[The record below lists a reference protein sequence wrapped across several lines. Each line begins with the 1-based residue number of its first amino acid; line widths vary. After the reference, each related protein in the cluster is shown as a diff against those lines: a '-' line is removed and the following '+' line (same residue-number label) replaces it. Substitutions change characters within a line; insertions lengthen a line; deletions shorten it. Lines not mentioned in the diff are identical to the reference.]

1 MVSFL
6 ALHRD
11 SRDIN
16 ATNRK
21 SIENNERVKTLIQ
34 VMKRIVKQF
43 SIILGLSGAGKLC

>member
-21 SIENNERVKTLIQ
+21 SIENNEKVKTLTQ
-34 VMKRIVKQF
+34 VLKRIVKQF
-43 SIILGLSGAGKLC
+43 SIILGLSGAEKLC